1 MLAKNNQRW
10 IETTS
15 RRIVKILWKVTQ
27 AAELIIWKLI
37 ARPSVII
44 KNANQSE
51 QRGSVKRYNIF

>member
-27 AAELIIWKLI
+27 AAELII
-37 ARPSVII
+37 
-44 KNANQSE
+44 
-51 QRGSVKRYNIF
+51 